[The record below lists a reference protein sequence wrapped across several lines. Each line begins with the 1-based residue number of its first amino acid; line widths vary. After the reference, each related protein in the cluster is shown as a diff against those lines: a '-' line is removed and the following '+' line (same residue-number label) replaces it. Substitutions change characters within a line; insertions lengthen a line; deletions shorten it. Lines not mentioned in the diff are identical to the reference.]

1 MAADGKSATSTLFA
15 EVAVSAP
22 DVRGARTFHYSVPG
36 DLETTIAA
44 GQLVVVGFGRRQLHG
59 IVTGFASSSPVA
71 DTKPILDV
79 AWEAPL
85 LHSRALKFLSWLA
98 ETYGAPLS
106 TCLGSLLP
114 ANIEKHFDYS
124 YSLCDAGSDLSGVE
138 LTPEAR
144 KLVDML
150 RSGQA
155 VSGAALSKSM
165 GKAAKRATAD
175 LMKAGLVARHARLSL
190 PSVGVRTAVLAVSVP
205 EASDAM
211 IGMARAPKR
220 QSLLKQLASN
230 PGPTPV
236 TELLRRA
243 GASWTALKPLVEAG
257 LVKIETR
264 HNLNRPGPMKP
275 GEHSPPDL
283 GDEASWGALQAFIDR
298 EGHGV
303 GLLSGE
309 PQDRFAA
316 YARAVERVAG
326 TGRQVLTLAP
336 TEREAEKL
344 YDALAGRVG
353 GQVEF
358 FARARTPSQRVGLWR
373 AIRAGEV
380 DVLVGAR
387 SAVFAPLSRLG
398 LIIVEREEDRNYK
411 DRRGTRVQARD
422 AAIQLGRLHSCPV
435 VLGSETPSVE
445 TFHEVEKE
453 RYRFILIGGS
463 ELLRATRMK
472 VGRGWGS
479 QRPAGVVDVVD
490 MRAAPR
496 MGHGGMIS
504 EHLHSGLARIAAEGG
519 RAVLFVN
526 RRGSASLTVCQD
538 CGYTF
543 GCKNCST
550 NLVQHRLSESLVCH
564 VCNQRESVPRS
575 CPDCGSRRLR
585 LWGHG
590 TEAVVETLK
599 RLFPGERVE
608 RIDGDVPLESI
619 GTVADG
625 FRRGAIRF
633 LVGTTMLFT
642 VADFLTSGLLGV
654 VQADLGLGFP
664 DYTAPERVFQTLMR
678 LRRCVVGGGMDGRM
692 IVQTIMP
699 QHHVVEAVRTGS
711 YLRFFRPEL
720 EIRRA
725 HEFPPLRRLA
735 RFVYAHKSSDKARI
749 EAETLVER
757 LRLKMSQSGAA
768 GVQFMGPAPAFRY
781 RERGKYRWHI
791 MALGAGKDLT
801 PLIALPHRGWI
812 VDADPVD
819 MY

>member
-1 MAADGKSATSTLFA
+1 M
-15 EVAVSAP
+15 SAP
-22 DVRGARTFHYSVPG
+22 DVRGARTFHYRVPQ

-79 AWEAPL
+79 VWEAPL
-85 LHSRALKFLSWLA
+85 LPSRALKFLSWLA

-106 TCLGSLLP
+106 ACLGSLLP
-114 ANIEKHFDYS
+114 ANIEKYVDYS
-124 YSLCDAGSDLSGVE
+124 YSLCDAEPDSADVE

-144 KLVDML
+144 KLVEAL
-150 RSGQA
+150 RAGRA
-155 VSGAALSKSM
+155 VSGAALARSM
-165 GKAAKRATAD
+165 GKTAAARAVAELTA
-175 LMKAGLVARHARLSL
+175 AGLITRQARLSL
-190 PSVGVRTAVLAVSVP
+190 PSAGIRTAALAVSIP
-205 EASDAM
+205 QASDA
-211 IGMARAPKR
+211 IISMARAPKR
-220 QSLLKQLASN
+220 QALLKQLARN
-230 PGPTPV
+230 PGPAPV

-264 HNLNRPGPMKP
+264 HNLHQPDPMKP
-275 GEHSPPDL
+275 GEQHLPDL
-283 GDEASWGALQAFIDR
+283 EDEASWAALESFIDR

-303 GLLSGE
+303 GILLGE
-309 PQDRFAA
+309 PEERLTA

-326 TGRQVLTLAP
+326 TGRQVLIMAP

-344 YDALAGRVG
+344 DGALAGKVG
-353 GQVEF
+353 GQVELL
-358 FARARTPSQRVGLWR
+358 ARARTPSQRVGIWR

-387 SAVFAPLSRLG
+387 SAVFAPLNRLG
-398 LIIVEREEDRNYK
+398 LIIVDREEDRNYK

-453 RYRFILIGGS
+453 RYRFILMGGTK
-463 ELLRATRMK
+463 LLRATRMK

-490 MRAAPR
+490 MRTAPR

-504 EHLHSGLARIAAEGG
+504 EELHSGLASIAAEGG

-550 NLVQHRLSESLVCH
+550 NLVQHRLSKSLVCH
-564 VCNQRESVPRS
+564 VCNQRETVPRS
-575 CPDCGSRRLR
+575 CRGCGSRRLR

-590 TEAVVETLK
+590 TEAVAETLK

-608 RIDGDVPLESI
+608 RIDGDVPLETI
-619 GTVADG
+619 ETVADG

-633 LVGTTMLFT
+633 LVGTTMLFK
-642 VADFLTSGLLGV
+642 VADSLSSGLLGV

-678 LRRCVVGGGMDGRM
+678 LRRCVVGGGIDGRM
-692 IVQTIMP
+692 VVQTIMP

-720 EIRRA
+720 EVRRA

-735 RFVYAHKSSDKARI
+735 RFVHAHKSSDKARI

-757 LRLKMSQSGAA
+757 LRLKMSESGA
-768 GVQFMGPAPAFRY
+768 GRVQFMGPAPAFRY

-791 MALGAGKDLT
+791 MALGPSEDLA

>member
-1 MAADGKSATSTLFA
+1 MN
-15 EVAVSAP
+15 AP
-22 DVRGARTFHYSVPG
+22 DVRGARTFHYRVPG

-71 DTKPILDV
+71 ETKPILDV

-85 LHSRALKFLSWLA
+85 LHSRALKFLGWLA
-98 ETYGAPLS
+98 DTYGAPLS
-106 TCLGSLLP
+106 TCVGSLLP
-114 ANIEKHFDYS
+114 ANIEKYFDYS
-124 YSLCDAGSDLSGVE
+124 YSLCDARPDSLGAE

-144 KLVDML
+144 RLVDML
-150 RSGQA
+150 WAGE
-155 VSGAALSKSM
+155 VLSGAALSKSM
-165 GKAAKRATAD
+165 GKAAARAIAELTD
-175 LMKAGLVARHARLSL
+175 AGLIARHARLSL
-190 PSVGVRTAVLAVSVP
+190 PSVGIRTAGLAVSIP
-205 EASDAM
+205 EASEAVL
-211 IGMARAPKR
+211 GMARAPKR
-220 QSLLKQLASN
+220 QALLKQLARN
-230 PGPTPV
+230 PGATPV

-243 GASWTALKPLVEAG
+243 GASWSALKPLVEAG
-257 LVKIETR
+257 LVKIQTR
-264 HNLNRPGPMKP
+264 HSLHQPDPMKP
-275 GEHSPPDL
+275 GERYLPDL
-283 GDEASWGALQAFIDR
+283 DDKASWAALETFIDR

-303 GLLSGE
+303 GLLLGE
-309 PQDRFAA
+309 PRERSAA

-326 TGRQVLTLAP
+326 TGRQVLVLAP

-344 YDALAGRVG
+344 HGALAGRVG

-358 FARARTPSQRVGLWR
+358 FASARTPSQRVGLWR
-373 AIRAGEV
+373 AIRAGEI

-387 SAVFAPLSRLG
+387 SAVFAPLNRLG

-411 DRRGTRVQARD
+411 DRRSTRVQARD

-453 RYRFILIGGS
+453 RYRFILMGGI

-490 MRAAPR
+490 MRSAPR

-504 EHLHSGLARIAAEGG
+504 EHLHSGLASIPAQGG

-550 NLVQHRLSESLVCH
+550 NLVQHRLSRSLVCH
-564 VCNQRESVPRS
+564 VCNQREPVPRS

-590 TEAVVETLK
+590 TEAVAETLK
-599 RLFPGERVE
+599 RLFPRERVE

-619 GTVADG
+619 ETMADG

-633 LVGTTMLFT
+633 LVGTTMLFK
-642 VADFLTSGLLGV
+642 VADSLNSGLLGV

-678 LRRCVVGGGMDGRM
+678 LRRCVLGGGMDGRM

-699 QHHVVEAVRTGS
+699 EHHVVEAIRTGS

-720 EIRRA
+720 EIRRT

-735 RFVYAHKSSDKARI
+735 RFVYAHKSSDKART

-757 LRLKMSQSGAA
+757 LRLKMAESGAG
-768 GVQFMGPAPAFRY
+768 GVQLLGPAPAFRY
-781 RERGKYRWHI
+781 RERGRYRWHI
-791 MALGAGKDLT
+791 MALGASEDLT
-801 PLIALPHRGWI
+801 PLIALPHRGWV

>member
-1 MAADGKSATSTLFA
+1 M
-15 EVAVSAP
+15 
-22 DVRGARTFHYSVPG
+22 
-36 DLETTIAA
+36 
-44 GQLVVVGFGRRQLHG
+44 
-59 IVTGFASSSPVA
+59 TGFAWSSPVT
-71 DTKPILDV
+71 DTKPILDI
-79 AWEAPL
+79 AWEVPL
-85 LHSRALKFLSWLA
+85 LPNRALKYLNWLA
-98 ETYGAPLS
+98 DTYGAPLS

-114 ANIEKHFDYS
+114 ANIEKYFAYS
-124 YSLCDAGSDLSGVE
+124 YSLCDAEPDLPDME
-138 LTPEAR
+138 LSPEAC
-144 KLVDML
+144 KLIEMV
-150 RSGQA
+150 RGGQPI
-155 VSGAALSKSM
+155 SGAELSKSM
-165 GKAAKRATAD
+165 GKAADRAVAELTD
-175 LMKAGLVARHARLSL
+175 AGLIARHARLNL
-190 PSVGVRTAVLAVSVP
+190 PSVGIRTAVLAVSIP
-205 EASDAM
+205 EASDA
-211 IGMARAPKR
+211 ILGMARAPKR
-220 QSLLKQLASN
+220 QSLLKQLARN
-230 PGPTPV
+230 PGPILV

-243 GASWTALKPLVEAG
+243 GTSGSVLKPLVEAG

-264 HNLNRPGPMKP
+264 NSLHQPDPMKP
-275 GEHSPPDL
+275 GEHHPPDL
-283 GDEASWGALQAFIDR
+283 DDEASWAALAAFIDR

-303 GLLSGE
+303 GLLLGE
-309 PQDRFAA
+309 PRERFAA
-316 YARAVERVAG
+316 YIRAVERVVG
-326 TGRQVLTLAP
+326 TGRQVLILAP
-336 TEREAEKL
+336 TEREAQKL
-344 YDALAGRVG
+344 HGGLAGRVG

-358 FARARTPSQRVGLWR
+358 FSSAKTPSQRIGLWR

-387 SAVFAPLSRLG
+387 SAVFAPLGRLG

-422 AAIQLGRLHSCPV
+422 AAIQLGQLHSCPV

-453 RYRFILIGGS
+453 RYRFILMGGM

-490 MRAAPR
+490 MRVAAR

-504 EHLHSGLARIAAEGG
+504 EHLHSGLANIAAEGG
-519 RAVLFVN
+519 RAALFVN

-550 NLVQHRLSESLVCH
+550 NLVQHRLSRSLVCH
-564 VCNQRESVPRS
+564 VCNQREAVPRS

-590 TEAVVETLK
+590 TEAVAETLK

-608 RIDGDVPLESI
+608 RIDGDVPIESI
-619 GTVADG
+619 QRVADG

-633 LVGTTMLFT
+633 LVGTTMLFK
-642 VADFLTSGLLGV
+642 VADSINSGLLGV

-678 LRRCVVGGGMDGRM
+678 LRRSVIGGGMEGRM

-699 QHHVVEAVRTGS
+699 EHHVVEAVRTGS

-735 RFVYAHKSSDKARI
+735 RFVYSHKSSDKART
-749 EAETLVER
+749 EAEALVER
-757 LRLKMSQSGAA
+757 MRLKMSESGAG
-768 GVQFMGPAPAFRY
+768 GVQFLGPAPAFRY
-781 RERGKYRWHI
+781 RERGRYRWHI
-791 MALGAGKDLT
+791 MALGASEDLT
-801 PLIALPHRGWI
+801 PLIALPHRGWV

>member
-1 MAADGKSATSTLFA
+1 MAADGKPAASTLFA

-22 DVRGARTFHYSVPG
+22 DVRGARTFHYSVP
-36 DLETTIAA
+36 DNLETTIAA

-79 AWEAPL
+79 IWEAPL

-114 ANIEKHFDYS
+114 ANIEKYFDYI
-124 YSLCDAGSDLSGVE
+124 YSLCDAEPDSSGLE
-138 LTPEAR
+138 LTSEAG
-144 KLVDML
+144 KLLDML

-155 VSGAALSKSM
+155 VSGATLSRSM
-165 GKAAKRATAD
+165 GKAATARAVAELTE
-175 LMKAGLVARHARLSL
+175 AGLITRHARLSL
-190 PSVGVRTAVLAVSVP
+190 PSVGIRTAALAVSIP
-205 EASDAM
+205 EASEA
-211 IGMARAPKR
+211 ILGMARAPKR
-220 QSLLKQLASN
+220 QALLKQLARN
-230 PGPTPV
+230 PGPAPV

-243 GASWTALKPLVEAG
+243 GASWSALKPLVEAG
-257 LVKIETR
+257 LVKIETQ
-264 HNLNRPGPMKP
+264 HSLCQPDPMKP
-275 GEHSPPDL
+275 GEHHLPDL
-283 GDEASWGALQAFIDR
+283 DDEASWAALETFIDR

-303 GLLSGE
+303 GLLLGE
-309 PQDRFAA
+309 PRERLTA

-326 TGRQVLTLAP
+326 TGRQVLILAP

-344 YDALAGRVG
+344 HDALAGRVG

-387 SAVFAPLSRLG
+387 SAVFAPLNRLG

-453 RYRFILIGGS
+453 CYRFILMGGT
-463 ELLRATRMK
+463 EMLRATRMK

-504 EHLHSGLARIAAEGG
+504 EHLHSGLARVAAEGG

-526 RRGSASLTVCQD
+526 RRGSASLTVCRD
-538 CGYTF
+538 CG
-543 GCKNCST
+543 
-550 NLVQHRLSESLVCH
+550 
-564 VCNQRESVPRS
+564 
-575 CPDCGSRRLR
+575 
-585 LWGHG
+585 
-590 TEAVVETLK
+590 
-599 RLFPGERVE
+599 
-608 RIDGDVPLESI
+608 
-619 GTVADG
+619 
-625 FRRGAIRF
+625 
-633 LVGTTMLFT
+633 
-642 VADFLTSGLLGV
+642 
-654 VQADLGLGFP
+654 
-664 DYTAPERVFQTLMR
+664 
-678 LRRCVVGGGMDGRM
+678 
-692 IVQTIMP
+692 
-699 QHHVVEAVRTGS
+699 
-711 YLRFFRPEL
+711 
-720 EIRRA
+720 
-725 HEFPPLRRLA
+725 
-735 RFVYAHKSSDKARI
+735 
-749 EAETLVER
+749 
-757 LRLKMSQSGAA
+757 
-768 GVQFMGPAPAFRY
+768 
-781 RERGKYRWHI
+781 
-791 MALGAGKDLT
+791 
-801 PLIALPHRGWI
+801 
-812 VDADPVD
+812 
-819 MY
+819 